1 MGVSITIDS
10 KYVELKNRLIGH
22 KSISFKEQ
30 YKVVWRLYNGLTCKI
45 NYIAFKKIK
54 YGYSGYGKDISMMK
68 KKNWLC
74 KKCFEKMQKD
84 KKNEV

>member
-30 YKVVWRLYNGLTCKI
+30 YKVVWRLYNGLICKI
-45 NYIAFKKIK
+45 
-54 YGYSGYGKDISMMK
+54 
-68 KKNWLC
+68 
-74 KKCFEKMQKD
+74 
-84 KKNEV
+84 V